1 MYKKKKER
9 KWRKKKSATLPA
21 LVLLEKERKGGEL
34 KGTLYVRLI
43 LYGTFRGRR
52 SDVVERG

>member
-1 MYKKKKER
+1 MYKKKKE
-9 KWRKKKSATLPA
+9 KMEKKKKCDAASARF
-21 LVLLEKERKGGEL
+21 VRKRERGEEL